1 MIQQILIRRPL
12 SSSTNRLLR
21 LYNSN
26 RIYLLEKSLIYTNK
40 FDLTIKQDVNSIVFA
55 HRFHSHSQVLYK
67 DPESKAEKTAN
78 LLKSAA
84 EDANKPAEKTQVSK
98 VVEKTLDKASLAIK
112 ESGEEQKRLS
122 LGQRVMKE
130 LRHYY
135 NGFKLLYFETKI
147 AFRLLKSVLNG
158 HTLTRRERKQVT

>member
-1 MIQQILIRRPL
+1 MSL
-12 SSSTNRLLR
+12 STNKLVRLC
-21 LYNSN
+21 NMN
-26 RIYLLEKSLIYTNK
+26 RIHLSEKSLIYTNK
-40 FDLTIKQDVNSIVFA
+40 FDLAIKQDTSSIVFA
-55 HRFHSHSQVLYK
+55 HNFHSHSQVLYK

-78 LLKSAA
+78 LLKSEA
-84 EDANKPAEKTQVSK
+84 EDAQKPAEKTQVSK
-98 VVEKTLDKASLAIK
+98 VVEKTLDKASTAIK
-112 ESGEEQKRLS
+112 EPSEEQKRLT

-147 AFRLLKSVLNG
+147 AFRLLKNVLNG